1 MPILKLNDI
10 ELYYETIGS
19 GQPLMLIAGL
29 ASDSQSW
36 QPLVEELSRH
46 YQLILLDNRGVGR
59 TQPHSAPSSIEQMA
73 DDCIALADYL
83 GIQQF
88 SLVGHSMG
96 GMIALSCASRH
107 PKRINRLM
115 LLATAIQ
122 NPSRNN
128 QLFQDWLD
136 YWRVGLPLDL
146 WFRNVFFWIF
156 SPDFFNHSETIKAAV
171 EFALTYPH
179 PQSLVGFE
187 RQIQALANANLEPQ
201 LALITQPT
209 LIICAEVDL
218 LFPIKESAP
227 MLRLLPNHQLVI
239 VEGAAHSLVVEQP
252 KTIQELLLKFL
263 NSYELDL
270 LTCFTD

>member
-1 MPILKLNDI
+1 M
-10 ELYYETIGS
+10 
-19 GQPLMLIAGL
+19 
-29 ASDSQSW
+29 
-36 QPLVEELSRH
+36 
-46 YQLILLDNRGVGR
+46 LDNRGVGR

-73 DDCIALADYL
+73 DDCIALADHL
-83 GIQQF
+83 GIQQL

-96 GMIALSCASRH
+96 GMIALSCAARYPMRVTH
-107 PKRINRLM
+107 LV
-115 LLATAIQ
+115 LLATSS
-122 NPSRNN
+122 NSSKRNN

-136 YWRVGLPLDL
+136 YWRVGLPLEL
-146 WFRNVFFWIF
+146 WFRNVFYWIF

-187 RQIQALANANLEPQ
+187 RQIQALANANLAPQ

-209 LIICAEVDL
+209 LIICAEADL
-218 LFPIKESAP
+218 LFPVKESAP

-252 KTIQELLLKFL
+252 NIIQEVVLKFL
-263 NSYELDL
+263 KSV
-270 LTCFTD
+270 